1 VPKLGMEPFRRTQI
15 REAAYRL
22 IARNGF
28 YGTTLRDVAAAAEV
42 SKGTIHHYYDN
53 KLSMLTDTLVY
64 VSERNL
70 ARMER
75 AASAV
80 SGGEAKLR
88 ALIRASICV
97 DAQEAKDA
105 QAVWIWAMAESIGS
119 EVVHAVVQE
128 RRGAFQSLILG
139 TLRQFEGAERCR
151 PATLDS
157 LAAKLDAFLDGI
169 ETHKATG
176 ERRIDPALAELVL
189 VQTVR
194 DCLAASKVIT
204 RSA

>member
-1 VPKLGMEPFRRTQI
+1 MPKLGMEPFRRTQI

-28 YGTTLRDVAAAAEV
+28 YRTTLRDVATAAEV
-42 SKGTIHHYYDN
+42 SKGTIHHYYDS

-70 ARMER
+70 ARMEC
-75 AASAV
+75 AASAL

-88 ALIRASICV
+88 ALICAAICV

-128 RRGAFQSLILG
+128 RRAAFQAMIQGILH
-139 TLRQFEGAERCR
+139 QFEGAERC
-151 PATLDS
+151 PQATMDS
-157 LAAKLDAFLDGI
+157 LAAQLDAFLDGI

-176 ERRIDPALAELVL
+176 ERHIDLALAESVL
-189 VQTVR
+189 VQTVH
-194 DCLAASKVIT
+194 DCLAASKVT
-204 RSA
+204 RRNA